1 MAKKTDSKI
10 DKRSIARTLY
20 LDGNYTQEEI
30 AVKVGVSRQT
40 IIRWSKEDSWAEL
53 KASLSVTPTQ
63 LIAQWQ
69 QQIAEINRTITSR
82 EEGARYATPAELM
95 RCSSSPPP
103 SRRYKMT
110 SASAKSS
117 ASVCA
122 SLLGFAP
129 STWSKPKPSTA
140 SWMSSSKTKQA
151 LSDDTAGKA
160 SP

>member
-82 EEGARYATPAELM
+82 DEGARYATPAEADAML
-95 RCSSSPPP
+95 
-103 SRRYKMT
+103 KLAT
-110 SASAKSS
+110 SIKKIQDDLGVSEVI
-117 ASVCA
+117 SVCMRFLAWLRPLDVEQAKAFNSLMDVFIKDQA
-122 SLLGFAP
+122 S
-129 STWSKPKPSTA
+129 
-140 SWMSSSKTKQA
+140 TKR
-151 LSDDTAGKA
+151 
-160 SP
+160 

>member
-40 IIRWSKEDSWAEL
+40 IIRWAKEDSWAEL

-82 EEGARYATPAELM
+82 EEGARYATPAEADAML
-95 RCSSSPPP
+95 
-103 SRRYKMT
+103 KLAT
-110 SASAKSS
+110 SIKKIQDDLGISEVI
-117 ASVCA
+117 SVCMRFLAWLRPLDVEQAKAFNSLMDVFIKDQA
-122 SLLGFAP
+122 S
-129 STWSKPKPSTA
+129 
-140 SWMSSSKTKQA
+140 TKR
-151 LSDDTAGKA
+151 
-160 SP
+160 

>member
-30 AVKVGVSRQT
+30 AVKVWVSRQT

-82 EEGARYATPAELM
+82 EEGARYATPAEADAML
-95 RCSSSPPP
+95 
-103 SRRYKMT
+103 KLAT
-110 SASAKSS
+110 SIKKIQDDLGISEVI
-117 ASVCA
+117 SVCMRFLA
-122 SLLGFAP
+122 WLRPLDVEQAKAFNSLMDVFIKDQAN
-129 STWSKPKPSTA
+129 SKR
-140 SWMSSSKTKQA
+140 
-151 LSDDTAGKA
+151 
-160 SP
+160 

>member
-20 LDGNYTQEEI
+20 LAGNYTQEEI

-82 EEGARYATPAELM
+82 EEGARYATPAEADAML
-95 RCSSSPPP
+95 
-103 SRRYKMT
+103 KLAT
-110 SASAKSS
+110 SIKKIQDDLGVSEVI
-117 ASVCA
+117 SVCMRFLA
-122 SLLGFAP
+122 WLRPLDMEQAKAFNSLMDVFVKDQAN
-129 STWSKPKPSTA
+129 SKR
-140 SWMSSSKTKQA
+140 
-151 LSDDTAGKA
+151 
-160 SP
+160 

>member
-82 EEGARYATPAELM
+82 EEGARYATPAEADAML
-95 RCSSSPPP
+95 
-103 SRRYKMT
+103 KLAT
-110 SASAKSS
+110 SIKKIQDDLGISEVI
-117 ASVCA
+117 SVCMRFLAWLRPLDVEQAKAFNNLMDVFIKDQA
-122 SLLGFAP
+122 S
-129 STWSKPKPSTA
+129 
-140 SWMSSSKTKQA
+140 TKR
-151 LSDDTAGKA
+151 
-160 SP
+160 

>member
-69 QQIAEINRTITSR
+69 QQIAEINRPITSR
-82 EEGARYATPAELM
+82 EEGARYAPPAEADAML
-95 RCSSSPPP
+95 
-103 SRRYKMT
+103 KLAT
-110 SASAKSS
+110 SIKKIQDDLGISEVI
-117 ASVCA
+117 SVCMRFLA
-122 SLLGFAP
+122 WLRPLDVEQAKAFNSLMDVFIKDQAN
-129 STWSKPKPSTA
+129 SKR
-140 SWMSSSKTKQA
+140 
-151 LSDDTAGKA
+151 
-160 SP
+160 

>member
-1 MAKKTDSKI
+1 MAKKTDSKS

-82 EEGARYATPAELM
+82 EEGARYATPAEADAML
-95 RCSSSPPP
+95 
-103 SRRYKMT
+103 KLAT
-110 SASAKSS
+110 SIKKIQDDLGISEVI
-117 ASVCA
+117 SVCMRFLA
-122 SLLGFAP
+122 WLRPLDVEQAKAFNSLMDVFIKDQAN
-129 STWSKPKPSTA
+129 SKR
-140 SWMSSSKTKQA
+140 
-151 LSDDTAGKA
+151 
-160 SP
+160 

>member
-82 EEGARYATPAELM
+82 EEGARYATPAEADAML
-95 RCSSSPPP
+95 
-103 SRRYKMT
+103 KLAT
-110 SASAKSS
+110 SIKKIQDDLGISEVI
-117 ASVCA
+117 SVCMRFLA
-122 SLLGFAP
+122 WLRPLDVEQAKAFNSLMDVFI
-129 STWSKPKPSTA
+129 KD
-140 SWMSSSKTKQA
+140 QA
-151 LSDDTAGKA
+151 NSQR
-160 SP
+160 

>member
-82 EEGARYATPAELM
+82 EEGARYATPAEADAML
-95 RCSSSPPP
+95 
-103 SRRYKMT
+103 KLAT
-110 SASAKSS
+110 SIKKIQDDLGVSEVI
-117 ASVCA
+117 SVCMRFLA
-122 SLLGFAP
+122 WLRPLDMEQAKAFNSLMDVFIKDQA
-129 STWSKPKPSTA
+129 
-140 SWMSSSKTKQA
+140 SSKR
-151 LSDDTAGKA
+151 
-160 SP
+160 

>member
-40 IIRWSKEDSWAEL
+40 IIRWAKEDSWAEL

-82 EEGARYATPAELM
+82 EEGARYATSAEADAML
-95 RCSSSPPP
+95 
-103 SRRYKMT
+103 KLAT
-110 SASAKSS
+110 SIKKIQDDLGISEVI
-117 ASVCA
+117 SVCMRFLA
-122 SLLGFAP
+122 WLRPLDVEQAKAFNSLMDVFIKDQAN
-129 STWSKPKPSTA
+129 SKR
-140 SWMSSSKTKQA
+140 
-151 LSDDTAGKA
+151 
-160 SP
+160 

>member
-82 EEGARYATPAELM
+82 EEGARYATPAEADAML
-95 RCSSSPPP
+95 
-103 SRRYKMT
+103 KLAT
-110 SASAKSS
+110 SIKKTQDDLGISEVI
-117 ASVCA
+117 SVCMRFLA
-122 SLLGFAP
+122 WLRPLDVEQAKAFNSLMDVFIKDQAN
-129 STWSKPKPSTA
+129 SKR
-140 SWMSSSKTKQA
+140 
-151 LSDDTAGKA
+151 
-160 SP
+160 

>member
-82 EEGARYATPAELM
+82 EEGARYATPAEADAML
-95 RCSSSPPP
+95 
-103 SRRYKMT
+103 KLAT
-110 SASAKSS
+110 SIKKIQDDLGISEVI
-117 ASVCA
+117 SVCMRFLA
-122 SLLGFAP
+122 WLRPLDVEQAKAFNSLMDIFIKDQAN
-129 STWSKPKPSTA
+129 SKR
-140 SWMSSSKTKQA
+140 
-151 LSDDTAGKA
+151 
-160 SP
+160 

>member
-40 IIRWSKEDSWAEL
+40 IIRWAKEDSWAEL

-69 QQIAEINRTITSR
+69 QQIAEVNRNIASR
-82 EEGARYATPAELM
+82 EEGARFATSAEADAMLKL
-95 RCSSSPPP
+95 SSSIKKIQDDLGI
-103 SRRYKMT
+103 SEVI
-110 SASAKSS
+110 
-117 ASVCA
+117 SVCMRFLA
-122 SLLGFAP
+122 WLRPLDVEQAKAFNSLMDVFIKDQAN
-129 STWSKPKPSTA
+129 SKR
-140 SWMSSSKTKQA
+140 
-151 LSDDTAGKA
+151 
-160 SP
+160 

>member
-63 LIAQWQ
+63 LIAQWK

-82 EEGARYATPAELM
+82 EEGARYATPAEADAML
-95 RCSSSPPP
+95 
-103 SRRYKMT
+103 KLAT
-110 SASAKSS
+110 SIKKIQDDLGISEVI
-117 ASVCA
+117 SVCVRFLA
-122 SLLGFAP
+122 WLRPLDVEQAKAFNSLMDVFIKDQAN
-129 STWSKPKPSTA
+129 SKR
-140 SWMSSSKTKQA
+140 
-151 LSDDTAGKA
+151 
-160 SP
+160 

>member
-10 DKRSIARTLY
+10 DKRCIARTLY

-82 EEGARYATPAELM
+82 EEGARYATPAEADAML
-95 RCSSSPPP
+95 
-103 SRRYKMT
+103 KLAT
-110 SASAKSS
+110 SIKKIQDDLGISEVI
-117 ASVCA
+117 SVCMRFLA
-122 SLLGFAP
+122 WLRPLDVEQAKAFNSLMDVFIKDQAN
-129 STWSKPKPSTA
+129 SKR
-140 SWMSSSKTKQA
+140 
-151 LSDDTAGKA
+151 
-160 SP
+160 

>member
-82 EEGARYATPAELM
+82 EEGARYATPAEADAML
-95 RCSSSPPP
+95 
-103 SRRYKMT
+103 KLAT
-110 SASAKSS
+110 SIKKIQDDLGISEVI
-117 ASVCA
+117 SVCMRFLA
-122 SLLGFAP
+122 WLRPLDVEQAKAFNSLMDVFVKDQAN
-129 STWSKPKPSTA
+129 SKR
-140 SWMSSSKTKQA
+140 
-151 LSDDTAGKA
+151 
-160 SP
+160 

>member
-40 IIRWSKEDSWAEL
+40 IIRWAKEDSWAEL

-82 EEGARYATPAELM
+82 EEGARYATPAEADAML
-95 RCSSSPPP
+95 
-103 SRRYKMT
+103 KLAT
-110 SASAKSS
+110 SIKKIQDDLGISEVI
-117 ASVCA
+117 SVCMRFLA
-122 SLLGFAP
+122 WLRPLDVEHAKAFNSLMDVFIKDQAN
-129 STWSKPKPSTA
+129 SKR
-140 SWMSSSKTKQA
+140 
-151 LSDDTAGKA
+151 
-160 SP
+160 

>member
-40 IIRWSKEDSWAEL
+40 IIRWAKEDSWAEL

-82 EEGARYATPAELM
+82 EEGARYATPAEADAML
-95 RCSSSPPP
+95 
-103 SRRYKMT
+103 KLAT
-110 SASAKSS
+110 SIKKIQDDLGISEVI
-117 ASVCA
+117 SVCMRFLA
-122 SLLGFAP
+122 WLRPLDVEQAKAFNSLMDVFIKDQA
-129 STWSKPKPSTA
+129 
-140 SWMSSSKTKQA
+140 SSKR
-151 LSDDTAGKA
+151 
-160 SP
+160 

>member
-69 QQIAEINRTITSR
+69 QQIAEINRNIASR
-82 EEGARYATPAELM
+82 EEGSRFATTAEADAMLKL
-95 RCSSSPPP
+95 SSSIKKIQDDLGI
-103 SRRYKMT
+103 SEVI
-110 SASAKSS
+110 
-117 ASVCA
+117 SVCMRFLA
-122 SLLGFAP
+122 WLRPLDVDQAKAFNSLMDVFIKDQAN
-129 STWSKPKPSTA
+129 SKR
-140 SWMSSSKTKQA
+140 
-151 LSDDTAGKA
+151 
-160 SP
+160 

>member
-63 LIAQWQ
+63 LSAQWQ

-82 EEGARYATPAELM
+82 EEGARYATPAEADAML
-95 RCSSSPPP
+95 
-103 SRRYKMT
+103 KLAT
-110 SASAKSS
+110 SIKKIQDDLGISEVI
-117 ASVCA
+117 SVCMRFLA
-122 SLLGFAP
+122 WLRPLDVEQAKAFNSLMDVFIKDQAN
-129 STWSKPKPSTA
+129 SKR
-140 SWMSSSKTKQA
+140 
-151 LSDDTAGKA
+151 
-160 SP
+160 

>member
-82 EEGARYATPAELM
+82 EEGARYATPAEADAML
-95 RCSSSPPP
+95 
-103 SRRYKMT
+103 KLAT
-110 SASAKSS
+110 SIKKIQDDLGISEVI
-117 ASVCA
+117 SVCMRFLA
-122 SLLGFAP
+122 WLRPLDVEQAKAFNSLMDVFIKDQAN
-129 STWSKPKPSTA
+129 SKR
-140 SWMSSSKTKQA
+140 
-151 LSDDTAGKA
+151 
-160 SP
+160 

>member
-82 EEGARYATPAELM
+82 EEGARYATPAEADAML
-95 RCSSSPPP
+95 
-103 SRRYKMT
+103 KLAT
-110 SASAKSS
+110 SIKKIQDDLGVSEVI
-117 ASVCA
+117 SVCMRFLA
-122 SLLGFAP
+122 WLRPLDMEQAKAFNSLMDVFVKDQAN
-129 STWSKPKPSTA
+129 SKR
-140 SWMSSSKTKQA
+140 
-151 LSDDTAGKA
+151 
-160 SP
+160 

>member
-63 LIAQWQ
+63 LISQWQ

-82 EEGARYATPAELM
+82 EEGARYATPAEADAML
-95 RCSSSPPP
+95 
-103 SRRYKMT
+103 KLAT
-110 SASAKSS
+110 SIKKIQDDLGISEVI
-117 ASVCA
+117 SVCMRFLA
-122 SLLGFAP
+122 WLRPLDVEQAKAFNSLMDVFIKDQAN
-129 STWSKPKPSTA
+129 SKR
-140 SWMSSSKTKQA
+140 
-151 LSDDTAGKA
+151 
-160 SP
+160 